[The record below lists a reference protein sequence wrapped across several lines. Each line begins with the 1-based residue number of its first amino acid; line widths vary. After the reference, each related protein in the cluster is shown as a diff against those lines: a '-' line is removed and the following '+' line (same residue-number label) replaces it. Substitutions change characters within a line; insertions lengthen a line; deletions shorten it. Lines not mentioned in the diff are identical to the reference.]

1 MKTFI
6 MLYKRTLSQKR
17 FNNHSSL
24 SPQQI
29 LQNEYFHNPQYM
41 STKNLNR
48 DISLPNDK
56 FTPNKALDPPPQ
68 IKPKQITH
76 NVFPNKK
83 TLIKKTPLLPSPE
96 RFSRAENFSVK
107 KVRFSPDIDV
117 QNSHKLTASS
127 FIEQVRQENSEL
139 PDIFHKKKLYHK
151 LDQHFGFEGT
161 NDYFIKFFV
170 TPHSK
175 LMIKKKFNPLAKRSS
190 RSRFFVNRDK
200 PVRQEI

>member
-1 MKTFI
+1 

-17 FNNHSSL
+17 FNNPSSL
-24 SPQQI
+24 SPHQV

-56 FTPNKALDPPPQ
+56 FLPSEALDLPPQ
-68 IKPKQITH
+68 IKPKQSTQNEIL
-76 NVFPNKK
+76 NKK
-83 TLIKKTPLLPSPE
+83 ALIKKASLFPSPE

-117 QNSHKLTASS
+117 RSSHKLTASS
-127 FIEQVRQENSEL
+127 FVDQVRQENSEL

-170 TPHSK
+170 TPNSK

-190 RSRFFVNRDK
+190 RNRFFVNRDK